1 MTRAQLARAV
11 ARIPR
16 TIERKE
22 AAAFDLAA
30 EIKTLKDEITA
41 KIAAGAKDLGKLQA
55 QVDEIDKKLAGGN
68 PGVPFNANTKSM
80 ETFLKENDNV
90 QRLLKDKRGRCIVN
104 IGAEDMPLFERK
116 TTITSSAVG
125 YAQTGVL
132 QIERLPGI
140 TREPQQQ
147 LFVRDLL
154 TANPTTFAV
163 IDFVKVST
171 PLSIA
176 SPVPEASLKPENQLN
191 FVSVSERVRT
201 IATWI
206 PASRQILDD
215 MAELMSFLRVNMP
228 YYVDLMEEQQLLT
241 GDGTG
246 ENLHGLIP
254 QASAFNNGLLVP
266 KNGWNKIDVI
276 GRAIEQIT
284 AAKELAPTFAV
295 LNPSDWWDI
304 RLTKDQFGRY
314 LLGDPM
320 QSMATMGFGSI
331 APIPNM
337 FGLQVVA
344 TTSMAPGTFL
354 IGSGNPLA
362 TEIRD
367 RLEMQID
374 ISTEH
379 MDFFIKNLL
388 AVRAEKR
395 LALITRRPAS
405 FVTGSFTTSP

>member
-1 MTRAQLARAV
+1 
-11 ARIPR
+11 
-16 TIERKE
+16 
-22 AAAFDLAA
+22 
-30 EIKTLKDEITA
+30 
-41 KIAAGAKDLGKLQA
+41 
-55 QVDEIDKKLAGGN
+55 
-68 PGVPFNANTKSM
+68 
-80 ETFLKENDNV
+80 
-90 QRLLKDKRGRCIVN
+90 
-104 IGAEDMPLFERK
+104 
-116 TTITSSAVG
+116 
-125 YAQTGVL
+125 
-132 QIERLPGI
+132 
-140 TREPQQQ
+140 
-147 LFVRDLL
+147 
-154 TANPTTFAV
+154 
-163 IDFVKVST
+163 
-171 PLSIA
+171 
-176 SPVPEASLKPENQLN
+176 VPEASLKPENQLN

-254 QASAFNNGLLVP
+254 QASAFNSSGLNP
-266 KNGWNKIDVI
+266 AKGWTKIDVI
-276 GRAIEQIT
+276 GRVIEQIVL
-284 AAKELAPTFAV
+284 AKELAPTFAV

-337 FGLQVVA
+337 FGLSVVA

-379 MDFFIKNLL
+379 MDFFIKNLV

-405 FVTGSFTTSP
+405 FVTGTFTTSP